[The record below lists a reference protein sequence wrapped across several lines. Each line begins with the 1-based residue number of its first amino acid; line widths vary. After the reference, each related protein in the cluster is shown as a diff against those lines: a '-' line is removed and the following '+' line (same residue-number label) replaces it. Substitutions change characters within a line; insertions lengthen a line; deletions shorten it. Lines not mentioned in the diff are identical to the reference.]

1 MTLPCKMKH
10 LTTLPAHMCA
20 AIVTSISPSEPAEQ
34 THKKPSNYIF
44 CSNLSR
50 WSRVIYF
57 PLNRPSAFTIKK
69 KKKRREKGK
78 GEKAEGIVI
87 HPRVQRPGRQF
98 LSLTG
103 RFISRS
109 RVNSNVTQDI
119 IDERWRAEVTC
130 LSRTRSVRIVSRIR
144 YHFHG
149 SSWASP
155 GTERFHSGIQYS
167 SCAPPSGMSRLARW
181 TSRKTRRYVDEERW
195 KTSRDGKRKN
205 AGEIPQHRAKS
216 IHRSVVWKLLRWRL
230 IWKIRIFRMNSLPI
244 SFDLTG
250 EICTLAELFLGYT
263 IMPYLAFLIRW
274 RCEEDIICK

>member
-1 MTLPCKMKH
+1 
-10 LTTLPAHMCA
+10 MCA
-20 AIVTSISPSEPAEQ
+20 AIVTSISPSEPTEQ

-57 PLNRPSAFTIKK
+57 PLNRPSAFTIRKK
-69 KKKRREKGK
+69 KKKRRRKKGK

-87 HPRVQRPGRQF
+87 HQRVQRPGRQF

-167 SCAPPSGMSRLARW
+167 SCASPSGMSRLARW

-205 AGEIPQHRAKS
+205 PGEIPQHRAKS

-230 IWKIRIFRMNSLPI
+230 IWKICIFRMNSLTI

-250 EICTLAELFLGYT
+250 EICTTYATCFLAELFLGCI
-263 IMPYLAFLIRW
+263 IMLYLAFLTRW
-274 RCEEDIICK
+274 RCEENIICK

>member
-1 MTLPCKMKH
+1 MKH

-20 AIVTSISPSEPAEQ
+20 TIVTSISPSEPAEQ

-69 KKKRREKGK
+69 KKKGRKKGK

-149 SSWASP
+149 SSWASQ

-167 SCAPPSGMSRLARW
+167 SCASPSGMSRLARW
-181 TSRKTRRYVDEERW
+181 TSRKTRRGTLENEQGWKKEECRW
-195 KTSRDGKRKN
+195 NTAASS
-205 AGEIPQHRAKS
+205 EIDSQKCCMEIVTLEINLKDPY
-216 IHRSVVWKLLRWRL
+216 
-230 IWKIRIFRMNSLPI
+230 I
-244 SFDLTG
+244 SN
-250 EICTLAELFLGYT
+250 ELFNDFFRLD
-263 IMPYLAFLIRW
+263 RW
-274 RCEEDIICK
+274 NMHNALFSGIVSWLYNNGLSRVFNTMEVRRRYNL

>member
-1 MTLPCKMKH
+1 MKH

-20 AIVTSISPSEPAEQ
+20 AIVTSISPWEPAEQ

-69 KKKRREKGK
+69 KKEKRKKRSKKGK

-87 HPRVQRPGRQF
+87 HQRVQRPGRQF

-119 IDERWRAEVTC
+119 IDERWRTEVTC

-155 GTERFHSGIQYS
+155 GT
-167 SCAPPSGMSRLARW
+167 
-181 TSRKTRRYVDEERW
+181 
-195 KTSRDGKRKN
+195 
-205 AGEIPQHRAKS
+205 
-216 IHRSVVWKLLRWRL
+216 
-230 IWKIRIFRMNSLPI
+230 
-244 SFDLTG
+244 
-250 EICTLAELFLGYT
+250 
-263 IMPYLAFLIRW
+263 
-274 RCEEDIICK
+274 